1 MIQIPTTKKVK
12 ITPRLLRL
20 PPCAKIIDF
29 FFEEALK
36 LAQWI
41 IEGVKTA
48 LPKVLAA
55 TGHPEDSVKEATGVV
70 AEAVMLLCACS
81 KTEEESVNTTALAIC
96 ILDSR
101 MF

>member
-20 PPCAKIIDF
+20 WPYAKIIGL

-36 LAQWI
+36 LAQGI
-41 IEGVKTA
+41 IEGVKTT

-55 TGHPEDSVKEATGVV
+55 TGHPEDSVEEATGVV

-81 KTEEESVNTTALAIC
+81 KTEEESVNITALTVC

>member
-1 MIQIPTTKKVK
+1 MIQIPTTKVK
-12 ITPRLLRL
+12 ITPRLLKL
-20 PPCAKIIDF
+20 WPCAKIIGL

-36 LAQWI
+36 LAQGI

-48 LPKVLAA
+48 LPKVLTA
-55 TGHPEDSVKEATGVV
+55 TGHPEGSVEEAAGVV
-70 AEAVMLLCACS
+70 AEAVMLFCACS
-81 KTEEESVNTTALAIC
+81 KTEEESVNTTALAVC